1 MTVSDGN
8 DTRVPL
14 ADDSASPKQRAEGFL
29 RAVQE
34 TAPVGQENVEGAL
47 ISIGWALLEVAEQV
61 AALRDSRTTWLTDTG
76 GPMTHPGGSV
86 TKRRRPWRLQVQ
98 ARSTDQWIEWGQYG
112 SHEKAFAMQL
122 AYVKDG
128 YTSDESPW
136 QAMRVVHVDDPILG
150 KRR

>member
-1 MTVSDGN
+1 
-8 DTRVPL
+8 
-14 ADDSASPKQRAEGFL
+14 
-29 RAVQE
+29 
-34 TAPVGQENVEGAL
+34 
-47 ISIGWALLEVAEQV
+47 
-61 AALRDSRTTWLTDTG
+61 
-76 GPMTHPGGSV
+76 MTHPGGSV

-128 YTSDESPW
+128 YTSEPESPW

-150 KRR
+150 EAPMTPGGSDTRETIACAPPLVCGCTLQRKCATHAEVTWAEINEAQVRDDATSPAFNPSTSGSAARARDAGRLTGDR